1 MERAIEKGGL
11 LCEVVV
17 SIRVLLVTMAICCT
31 LYPLAILAVGQAS
44 TPHTAN
50 GSLVHNDQGQ
60 IVGSELIAQGFSR
73 PEYFWPRPSAVEYN
87 AAAAGGSN
95 LSPTNPELRARVK
108 AQLARFGAG
117 ASHLTPADL
126 VTASGSGLDPYI
138 TLAAARYQARRV
150 ASTRGIP
157 PATVME
163 LVAWDSK
170 RPGGVLTPE
179 PLVNVLL
186 VNMELDRLGKR
197 NE

>member
-1 MERAIEKGGL
+1 
-11 LCEVVV
+11 
-17 SIRVLLVTMAICCT
+17 
-31 LYPLAILAVGQAS
+31 
-44 TPHTAN
+44 
-50 GSLVHNDQGQ
+50 
-60 IVGSELIAQGFSR
+60 
-73 PEYFWPRPSAVEYN
+73 
-87 AAAAGGSN
+87 

-163 LVAWDSK
+163 LVARDSK